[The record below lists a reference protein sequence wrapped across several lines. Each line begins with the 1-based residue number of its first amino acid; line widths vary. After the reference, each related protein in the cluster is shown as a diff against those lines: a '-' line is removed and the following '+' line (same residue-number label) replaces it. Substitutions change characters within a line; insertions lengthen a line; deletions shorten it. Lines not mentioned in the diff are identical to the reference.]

1 MVNALDRNTF
11 ANKINHVLKDYSAL
25 VNNASL
31 LAIQIKTVPLLKNV
45 LLVFA
50 MRLHV

>member
-1 MVNALDRNTF
+1 MVYAIDKNTF
-11 ANKINHVLKDYSAL
+11 ANKINHVLKDYSAS

-31 LAIQIKTVPLLKNV
+31 LASQIKTVLILKNA

-50 MRLHV
+50 IRSHV